1 MKTQWINNGNKFFQ
15 GEVSNQQP
23 HLHPGV
29 YRVDFDET
37 QRIIF
42 LTKTDDAFKIPS
54 KLYGTDVDFANRC
67 VKTYHSTKGNLGI
80 LLNGVRGTG
89 KTVTAQLI
97 SNSLN
102 LPVLVV
108 HDRYDGLSQFVNT
121 IQQDMVLFI
130 DEYEKIYNHYDHS
143 VLTVMDGVLSTS
155 HRRVFLFTTNDAYVN
170 QNMLQRP
177 SRIRYVKEFGDLS
190 RKVIE
195 EVVDDLLLFEELRE
209 DTIEYL
215 STLETITIDI
225 AKTLVEEV
233 NIHRESPK
241 VFGEYFNTKQVENE
255 FAIYKVDNIE
265 GKTEESTMYHKTSVF
280 PIKITT
286 ESIGQP
292 LIIGE
297 REHGTIKSVIGDL
310 VVFEDYDDKMMTIR
324 IVPLSYTHKSF
335 SFIL

>member
-15 GEVSNQQP
+15 GEASNQQSS
-23 HLHPGV
+23 LDPGV
-29 YRVDFDET
+29 YRVDFNEM
-37 QRIIF
+37 QRALF
-42 LTKTDDAFKIPS
+42 LTKTDEAFKLPK
-54 KLYGTDVDFANRC
+54 KLYGTDADFANRC

-80 LLNGVRGTG
+80 LLNGVKGTG

-108 HDRYDGLSQFVNT
+108 HSQYEGLSQFVNT

-170 QNMLQRP
+170 HNMLQRP
-177 SRIRYVKEFGDLS
+177 SRIRYVKNFADLS
-190 RKVIE
+190 RSVIE
-195 EVVDDLLLFEELRE
+195 EVVDDLLLFKEFRE

-255 FAIYKVDNIE
+255 FAVYKVDNIE
-265 GKTEESTMYHKTSVF
+265 GKTEESTMYPKTNVF
-280 PIKITT
+280 PLKITA
-286 ESIGQP
+286 ESIGQT
-292 LIIGE
+292 LIIGGHE
-297 REHGTIKSVIGDL
+297 QGAIKSVIGEL
-310 VVFEDYDDKMMTIR
+310 VVFEDYNDKMITVR
-324 IVPLSYTHKSF
+324 ITPLSYRHKSF